1 MAIAQAVHFLLGVLL
16 LQLLLCTVAVLIR
29 SVDSDEELVEI
40 MPFWSPVRPGV
51 PGESKCS
58 SLQAFGY
65 HKTTYYFASVVFSL
79 AMTGLGVVIYYAAKL
94 CAKCCARKEV
104 ASDADNSSSSSDSTE

>member
-1 MAIAQAVHFLLGVLL
+1 M